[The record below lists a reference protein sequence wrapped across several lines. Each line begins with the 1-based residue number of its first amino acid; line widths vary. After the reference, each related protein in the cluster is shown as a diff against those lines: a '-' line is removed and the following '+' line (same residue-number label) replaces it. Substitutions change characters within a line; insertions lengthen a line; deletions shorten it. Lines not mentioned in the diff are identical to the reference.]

1 MNTKNELE
9 HGVSPAPTEEAAP
22 AAPAAQPHAAPAQP
36 APAPTPR
43 KVRRV
48 GTFTMGLCLVIAG
61 IALVAGMFRPGWDML
76 NLFKL
81 TPLVLVALGAE
92 LLVASAA
99 RGDTR
104 LKYDFLSTVM
114 CFFLLLAG
122 FAGVVGMKVAEYA
135 SPENVQRMEALESEW
150 NTAVGTALAK
160 DKNVEN
166 VNAYVNYGFSWPEH
180 TFVPETLAG
189 LNGDAAASI
198 TLAGEYEDVQAF
210 LAAAQPVVQ
219 AVKGCGVEMPDIY
232 LEADGPEGAL
242 YTLDICGAFDHQRAV
257 TDLAGQVQIQQWVE
271 EAGCYMDADEAGRWR
286 AENAAAAREEALAQ
300 REEELAAREEQLA
313 EQQAAQQ
320 ERESELAALE
330 EELAAWQAELDG
342 AAA

>member
-135 SPENVQRMEALESEW
+135 SPETCSAWR
-150 NTAVGTALAK
+150 
-160 DKNVEN
+160 
-166 VNAYVNYGFSWPEH
+166 H
-180 TFVPETLAG
+180 
-189 LNGDAAASI
+189 
-198 TLAGEYEDVQAF
+198 
-210 LAAAQPVVQ
+210 
-219 AVKGCGVEMPDIY
+219 
-232 LEADGPEGAL
+232 
-242 YTLDICGAFDHQRAV
+242 
-257 TDLAGQVQIQQWVE
+257 
-271 EAGCYMDADEAGRWR
+271 WR
-286 AENAAAAREEALAQ
+286 ASGIPL
-300 REEELAAREEQLA
+300 
-313 EQQAAQQ
+313 
-320 ERESELAALE
+320 
-330 EELAAWQAELDG
+330 
-342 AAA
+342 